1 MSEERAKG
9 LEDERLVGGRKECE
23 ATDDI
28 ADDGL
33 RGGDESGLGDSP
45 GRTSPWPS
53 VLQRNMTIWYESD

>member
-33 RGGDESGLGDSP
+33 RG
-45 GRTSPWPS
+45 RTRAASVTALAVRAHGHPS
-53 VLQRNMTIWYESD
+53 CNET